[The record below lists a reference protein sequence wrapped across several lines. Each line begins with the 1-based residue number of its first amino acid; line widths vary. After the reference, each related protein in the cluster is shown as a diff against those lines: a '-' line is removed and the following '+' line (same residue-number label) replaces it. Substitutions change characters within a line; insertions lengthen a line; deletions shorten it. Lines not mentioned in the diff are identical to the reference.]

1 MATNTRHKDFGAPKT
16 MADFEPV
23 TFTLAGQE
31 FSCHPAVQGAVLLKF
46 IADADSNEGGRAA
59 QAMRWFFTQVM
70 TEEEVARFYQL
81 IDGEEFVIDMQDLA
95 EITSWLVETYSTR
108 PTVPSKPSQGGRKKA
123 GTTSMAVV
131 S

>member
-1 MATNTRHKDFGAPKT
+1 MATRHKDFGAPKT

-23 TFTLAGQE
+23 TFALAGEE
-31 FSCHPAVQGAVLLKF
+31 FTCHSAVQGSVLLRF
-46 IADADSNEGGRAA
+46 IADADSNDGGRAA

-70 TEEEVARFYQL
+70 SEDEVKRFYEL
-81 IDGEEFVIDMQDLA
+81 IDGDDFVIDMQALA
-95 EITSWLVETYSTR
+95 EITSWLVETYSSR
-108 PTVPSKPSQGGRKKA
+108 PTEPSKPSQGGRKKA